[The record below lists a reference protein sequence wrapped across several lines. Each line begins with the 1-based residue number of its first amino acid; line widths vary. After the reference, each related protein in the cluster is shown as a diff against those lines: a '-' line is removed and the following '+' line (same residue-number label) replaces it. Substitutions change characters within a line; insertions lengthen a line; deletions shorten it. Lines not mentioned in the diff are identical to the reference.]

1 MARVHQRFL
10 PGDHVMIDFYP
21 LDGEREY
28 ASGTIKSFDDHFAT
42 IETETGI
49 VRVRKDMMQR
59 ALTHNPGRP
68 HHWIAKALSGHPSRK
83 GVLHRALGVPESK
96 RLPLGKLRRAAKR
109 SGKLGQRARL
119 ALRLRKYAFKR
130 KRGRR

>member
-1 MARVHQRFL
+1 MARVHQRFE

-28 ASGTIKSFDDHFAT
+28 ASGTIKMMEDHFVVIQT
-42 IETETGI
+42 TEGI
-49 VRVRKDMMQR
+49 VRVRRDMMQR

-68 HHWIAKALSGHPSRK
+68 HTWIAKALSGHPSRK
-83 GVLHRALGVPESK
+83 GVLRRALGMPQGK

-109 SGKLGQRARL
+109 SGTLGQHARL
-119 ALRLRKYAFKR
+119 ALRLRKYAFK
-130 KRGRR
+130 KRRR